1 VKCEYIGRGDGEW
14 CDGVIVKTILET
26 GRCGGGDGVE
36 RRLKAGAVE
45 SIRAVKM
52 KKTKLTKQT
61 TETRHISNKYLKYPI
76 YCISNTYLK
85 YGVFQMVCD

>member
-14 CDGVIVKTILET
+14 CDGVCVKIILET
-26 GRCGGGDGVE
+26 WRCGGGDGVE
-36 RRLKAGAVE
+36 RRLKAGADE

-61 TETRHISNKYLKYPI
+61 TETRHISNKYLKYNI
-76 YCISNTYLK
+76 
-85 YGVFQMVCD
+85 